1 MYKSLFCTRF
11 SPLAATSMALF
22 MLSAVLSA
30 TPVLAHEED
39 DDDYE
44 PPVNE
49 FEITPFA
56 GFAVGGEFED
66 PSDGSGRQLNADAY
80 FGVLLDFTTEDP
92 SRHYE
97 LLYSNQMTDVEGTIS
112 TSTSKLDLEVQYLH
126 IGGVI
131 DFGSPNRRAIPFVAG
146 GLGATLL
153 SPDRNGLNDETEFSL
168 SVAGG
173 VKIPLS
179 EHVALRF
186 DARAFVT
193 FLDSDSSV
201 FCVSSPPTA
210 TCDIRAKSD
219 SFVQFSA
226 GIGVTAGF

>member
-1 MYKSLFCTRF
+1 MYKSLFCMRF
-11 SPLAATSMALF
+11 SPQGAASMAVF
-22 MLSAVLSA
+22 MLAAVLSA
-30 TPVLAHEED
+30 APVLAD
-39 DDDYE
+39 DEGDDYE
-44 PPVNE
+44 PLVNE

-56 GFAVGGEFED
+56 GYAVGGEFED
-66 PSDGSGRQLNADAY
+66 PNDGSDRDLNADAS

-97 LLYSNQMTDVEGTIS
+97 LLYSNQKTDVDGNS
-112 TSTSKLDLEVQYLH
+112 QLDLDVEYLH
-126 IGGVI
+126 IGGVV

-146 GLGATLL
+146 GIGATRLN
-153 SPDRNGLNDETEFSL
+153 PDRNGLDEETEFSL

-179 EHVALRF
+179 DHVALRL
-186 DARAFVT
+186 DARAFIT
-193 FLDSDSSV
+193 FLDSDTSV
-201 FCVSSPPTA
+201 FCVSAPPTA

-219 SFVQFSA
+219 SFVQFTA